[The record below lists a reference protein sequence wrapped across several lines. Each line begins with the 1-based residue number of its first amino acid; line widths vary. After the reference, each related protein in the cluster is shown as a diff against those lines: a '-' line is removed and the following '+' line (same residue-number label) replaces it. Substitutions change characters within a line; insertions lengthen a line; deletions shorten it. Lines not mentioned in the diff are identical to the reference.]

1 MEPNLEKQSVH
12 TFDPE
17 CVRKKSNWSRGD
29 NKFKFDDETFDPNL
43 LLENIPDY
51 SPKLSALISK
61 IEDLDRKDQEKHG
74 KLFKHFIF
82 SDLKS
87 GTYGAKMLASAFIA
101 KGFHLGYGASLKLPR
116 QKGGA
121 EEEAVDNDG
130 EEGDD
135 EGPSKKSRKRYNKIE
150 LLSDSTLATTTNENF
165 YMMCSVSVYDQP
177 ISVVMK
183 KSMLSKFNQR
193 PENIQGELVRFIILD
208 SGFKEGIDLFDIKY
222 IHIFEPSV
230 VASDQKQVIGRG
242 TRTCGQKGLEF
253 HPTQGWPLHI
263 FIYDLTIQESIRKS
277 LLGAETA
284 MDLYLKAMNLDV
296 RLLTFASDLEK
307 NTIFGSVDYEL
318 NENVHNFAVAS
329 RDEDD
334 SSDIIV
340 GGGPNSS
347 GDLRS
352 PRELSLRNVG
362 GVNAPSEPP
371 SVVQGCV
378 LRTLTRPKLRISSK
392 PPRIVN
398 TQEIV
403 GMNGR
408 LGFKGMRR
416 FIRDR
421 YGEFAWDPVKMENL
435 CAEKTGGSS
444 VLNYTPTQDF
454 IRHYFTPT
462 QSVKGML
469 LYHSVGTGKCH
480 AKNTPI
486 LMHDGTIK
494 MVQDVNV
501 GDVLMGDDSTPR
513 KVLSLANGQDEMY
526 DIIPVKGEKYTVN
539 SEHILCLKYS
549 GRGAII
555 NVSKRQPNKPFKTT
569 MIDNKTYKIVSNSF
583 KTREEA
589 ENYLNKFNEEDR
601 ILEIEVKDYFKLSE
615 SLRRD
620 LKGYRKGVDFEE
632 KPLSFDP
639 YIIGLWIGDG
649 SKRGSG
655 EFKAAPLRGADL
667 NSISDARI
675 SFADSESNVFSSQ
688 DAKILKYL
696 RDTAGKYGLMLNY
709 QSQYDYRLSKN
720 GTCKTNLLMDELHKY
735 NLINNKHIPYD
746 YKCNSRENRLKL
758 LAGILDTDGYYC
770 SRGKMFS
777 ISQKSDQ
784 ITTDILFLARS
795 LGFAAYNKKSEK
807 SCMYKGEKKTG
818 LYNSITISGNN
829 LDEIP
834 TLLTRKR
841 AEKRTQIKDV
851 LLTGVTIC
859 PVGKGDYYGF
869 CIDKNRRY
877 LMGDFTVTHNT
888 CSAIAAATTN
898 FEKAGYTILWVTRT
912 TLKNDI
918 WKNMFDQVCNESIRY
933 QMQHTDLKIP
943 TDQSKR
949 MRLLSKAWRIRP
961 MSYKQFSNLVS
972 KQNSFY
978 ETLVKINGK
987 EDPLRKTLLIIDE
1000 AHKLYGGGDLSSL
1013 EKPDMN
1019 ALHQALMYSY
1029 KYSGQDSVRLLLM
1042 TATPVTQ
1049 NPMELI
1055 QLVNLCKQEEEQM
1068 PADFSNFSDKYLDD
1082 HGTFTEKGRADYL
1095 DDISGYISYLN
1106 REKDARQFSQPRL
1119 HYVNVPI
1126 TSDMDRVHKFDRKI
1140 VRNILDSDILE
1151 LKNQLVEENKKIQGE
1166 IAEINAKK
1174 FSFMKEEICG
1184 ELEGPSQKMCDKIV
1198 NKNIRELVQAAK
1210 DELKDIRDKIKQV
1223 RDDIKIKGASKRDT
1237 LMGIKGNMENLD
1249 AEYNEYKKTL
1259 LYQIKNK
1266 CAMKITD
1273 KNQFD
1278 AHPVIQQYNLQIQQ
1292 HNNELQDLDS
1302 QLKNLSENY
1311 KKRMK
1316 HLRTLLKHDLN
1327 EVERNVINMIIR
1339 DERKTYRV
1347 TMKMRKKETV
1357 QSKKLITT
1365 NISNVEKDRN
1375 KRTAKIRKTYKKA
1388 MSEDAKQK
1396 KQIANEEKRLRK
1408 TLSYANAAGIQSD
1421 SVKGLVNKYHSKIM
1435 DELVGASEEATQ
1447 NAKNKEDQ
1455 KAEKIRLHELAKR
1468 AKMLERERVRDVKKQ
1483 EQVRIRETKKR
1494 EKEEI
1499 MLAKKAEKQAARKT
1513 KKNKKEVLVSVI

>member
-1 MEPNLEKQSVH
+1 MEPNLEKQSIH

-29 NKFKFDDETFDPNL
+29 NKFKFDDETFDPAA

-51 SPKLSALISK
+51 SPKLSALMSK
-61 IEDLDRKDQEKHG
+61 IEDLDRSDQKKHG

-101 KGFHLGYGASLKLPR
+101 KGFHLGYGASLKIPS

-121 EEEAVDNDG
+121 EEGAVGDVDNNS
-130 EEGDD
+130 DD
-135 EGPSKKSRKRYNKIE
+135 EGPVKKSRKRYNKIE
-150 LLSDSTLATTTNENF
+150 LLSDSTLTTTPNENF

-263 FIYDLTIQESIRKS
+263 FIYDLAIQESIRKS
-277 LLGAETA
+277 LLGSETA

-307 NTIFGSVDYEL
+307 NTILGSVDYEL
-318 NENVHNFAVAS
+318 NENVHNFAVVS
-329 RDEDD
+329 GDD
-334 SSDIIV
+334 DV
-340 GGGPNSS
+340 VEGGG
-347 GDLRS
+347 
-352 PRELSLRNVG
+352 
-362 GVNAPSEPP
+362 
-371 SVVQGCV
+371 
-378 LRTLTRPKLRISSK
+378 PKLRILNK
-392 PPRIVN
+392 PPRIIN

-403 GMNGR
+403 GLNGR

-421 YGEFAWDPVKMENL
+421 YGEFAWDPVKMENQ
-435 CAEKTGGSS
+435 CVEKTGGSTI
-444 VLNYTPTQDF
+444 LNYTPTQDF
-454 IRHYFTPT
+454 IRHYFTPA

-469 LYHSVGTGKCH
+469 LSHSVGCGK
-480 AKNTPI
+480 
-486 LMHDGTIK
+486 
-494 MVQDVNV
+494 
-501 GDVLMGDDSTPR
+501 
-513 KVLSLANGQDEMY
+513 
-526 DIIPVKGEKYTVN
+526 
-539 SEHILCLKYS
+539 
-549 GRGAII
+549 
-555 NVSKRQPNKPFKTT
+555 
-569 MIDNKTYKIVSNSF
+569 
-583 KTREEA
+583 
-589 ENYLNKFNEEDR
+589 
-601 ILEIEVKDYFKLSE
+601 
-615 SLRRD
+615 
-620 LKGYRKGVDFEE
+620 
-632 KPLSFDP
+632 
-639 YIIGLWIGDG
+639 
-649 SKRGSG
+649 
-655 EFKAAPLRGADL
+655 
-667 NSISDARI
+667 
-675 SFADSESNVFSSQ
+675 
-688 DAKILKYL
+688 
-696 RDTAGKYGLMLNY
+696 
-709 QSQYDYRLSKN
+709 
-720 GTCKTNLLMDELHKY
+720 
-735 NLINNKHIPYD
+735 
-746 YKCNSRENRLKL
+746 
-758 LAGILDTDGYYC
+758 
-770 SRGKMFS
+770 
-777 ISQKSDQ
+777 
-784 ITTDILFLARS
+784 
-795 LGFAAYNKKSEK
+795 
-807 SCMYKGEKKTG
+807 
-818 LYNSITISGNN
+818 
-829 LDEIP
+829 
-834 TLLTRKR
+834 
-841 AEKRTQIKDV
+841 
-851 LLTGVTIC
+851 
-859 PVGKGDYYGF
+859 
-869 CIDKNRRY
+869 
-877 LMGDFTVTHNT
+877 T

-898 FEKAGYTILWVTRT
+898 FEKAGYTILWVTRA

-933 QMQHTDLKIP
+933 QMQHSDLDIP
-943 TDQSKR
+943 SDQSKR

-978 ETLVKINGK
+978 ETLVKINGR

-1019 ALHQALMYSY
+1019 ALHQSLMYSY
-1029 KYSGQDSVRLLLM
+1029 KYSGADSVRLLLM
-1042 TATPVTQ
+1042 TATPITQ

-1055 QLVNLCKQEEEQM
+1055 QLINLCKQEEEQM
-1068 PADFSNFSDKYLDD
+1068 PVVFSDFSDKFLDE
-1082 HGTFTEKGRADYL
+1082 HGTFTGKGRADYL

-1106 REKDARQFSQPRL
+1106 REKDARQFSQPRIQ
-1119 HYVNVPI
+1119 YVKVPI
-1126 TSDMDRVHKFDRKI
+1126 TRDLDRVHKFDRKI

-1174 FSFMKEEICG
+1174 FSFMKDDICG

-1223 RDDIKIKGASKRDT
+1223 REDIKIKGASKRDT
-1237 LMGIKGNMENLD
+1237 LMGIKGNMENLE
-1249 AEYNEYKKTL
+1249 AEYEEYKKTL

-1292 HNNELQDLDS
+1292 HNNELKELES

-1311 KKRMK
+1311 KRRMK
-1316 HLRTLLKHDLN
+1316 HLRTILKHDLN
-1327 EVERNVINMIIR
+1327 DVERNVINMVIR
-1339 DERKTYRV
+1339 DERKTYRI
-1347 TMKMRKKETV
+1347 TMKMRKKETI

-1365 NISNVEKDRN
+1365 DISNVEKDRN
-1375 KRTAKIRKTYKKA
+1375 KKMTKIRKTYKKA
-1388 MSEDAKQK
+1388 MGEDAKQK

-1408 TLSYANAAGIQSD
+1408 TLSYANAEGIQSD
-1421 SVKGLVNKYHSKIM
+1421 TVKGLVNKYHSKIM
-1435 DELVGASEEATQ
+1435 NELVGASEEAMQ
-1447 NAKNKEDQ
+1447 NAKDKEDQ
-1455 KAEKIRLHELAKR
+1455 KAEKIRLQELAKR
-1468 AKMLERERVRDVKKQ
+1468 TKILERERVRDAKKQ

-1494 EKEEI
+1494 EKEVTL
-1499 MLAKKAEKQAARKT
+1499 LAKKAEKQAMRKT
-1513 KKNKKEVLVSVI
+1513 KKNKKEVGNSNADDK

>member
-1 MEPNLEKQSVH
+1 MNLDLEKQTIH
-12 TFDPE
+12 TFEPE
-17 CVRKKSNWSRGD
+17 CVRKKSNWSKGD
-29 NKFKFDDETFDPNL
+29 NKFKFDDEKFDPKL
-43 LLENIPDY
+43 LLDNISDY
-51 SPKLSALISK
+51 SPKLSALMSK
-61 IEDLDRKDQEKHG
+61 IAELDRSDKKTHG

-87 GTYGAKMLASAFIA
+87 GTYGAKMLAAAFIA
-101 KGFHLGYGASLKLPR
+101 KGFHLGYGASLKV
-116 QKGGA
+116 KGGA
-121 EEEAVDNDG
+121 DG
-130 EEGDD
+130 DIQEDD
-135 EGPSKKSRKRYNKIE
+135 TEKKRSRKRYNKIE
-150 LLSDSTLATTTNENF
+150 LLSDSALKKTTNENF
-165 YMMCSVSVYDQP
+165 YMMCSVGVYDQP

-193 PENIQGELVRFIILD
+193 PENVQGDLVRFIILD

-230 VASDQKQVIGRG
+230 VTSDQKQVIGRG

-263 FIYDLTIQESIRKS
+263 FIYDLTIQETIRKS

-318 NENVHNFAVAS
+318 NENVHNFAVA
-329 RDEDD
+329 DD
-334 SSDIIV
+334 DQTTR
-340 GGGPNSS
+340 GGGP
-347 GDLRS
+347 
-352 PRELSLRNVG
+352 
-362 GVNAPSEPP
+362 
-371 SVVQGCV
+371 
-378 LRTLTRPKLRISSK
+378 KLRVLNR
-392 PPRIVN
+392 PPIIVN

-403 GMNGR
+403 GLNGR

-435 CAEKTGGSS
+435 CAEKKGGSTI
-444 VLNYTPTQDF
+444 LNYTPTQDF
-454 IRHYFTPT
+454 IRHYFTPN

-469 LYHSVGTGKCH
+469 LYQSVGTGKCH

-486 LMHDGTIK
+486 LMYDGTIK
-494 MVQDVNV
+494 MVQDVDV
-501 GDVLMGDDSTPR
+501 GDLLMGDDSTPR

-549 GRGAII
+549 GKGAIMD
-555 NVSKRQPNKPFKTT
+555 VSKRQPNKPFKTT
-569 MIDNKTYKIVSNSF
+569 MIDKKTYKIVSKSF
-583 KTREEA
+583 NTREEA
-589 ENYLNKFNEEDR
+589 EKYLQTFTEEDR
-601 ILEIEVKDYFKLSE
+601 ILEIEIKDYFKLSE

-620 LKGYRKGVDFEE
+620 LKGYRKGVEFKE

-649 SKRGSG
+649 SKRS
-655 EFKAAPLRGADL
+655 
-667 NSISDARI
+667 S
-675 SFADSESNVFSSQ
+675 VFTSQ

-696 RDTAGKYGLMLNY
+696 RDNAGKYGLMLNY
-709 QSQYDYRLSKN
+709 QSKYDYRLSKN
-720 GTCKTNLLMDELHKY
+720 GTCKTNLLIDELHKY

-795 LGFAAYNKKSEK
+795 LGFAAYNKKGEK

-818 LYNSITISGNN
+818 MYNSISISGDN

-834 TLLTRKR
+834 TLLIRKR

-851 LLTGVTIC
+851 LSTGVTVC
-859 PVGKGDYYGF
+859 PVGKGEYFGF
-869 CIDKNRRY
+869 CIDKNHRY
-877 LMGDFTVTHNT
+877 LLGDFTVTHNT

-898 FEKAGYTILWVTRT
+898 FEKAGYTIIWVTRA

-918 WKNMFDQVCNESIRY
+918 WKNMFDQVCSESIRY
-933 QMQHTDLKIP
+933 QMQHSDLKIP
-943 TDQSKR
+943 NEQNKR

-972 KQNSFY
+972 KQNSYY

-987 EDPLRKTLLIIDE
+987 DDPLRKTLLIIDE

-1029 KYSGQDSVRLLLM
+1029 KYSGQDSCRLLLM
-1042 TATPVTQ
+1042 TATPITQ

-1068 PADFSNFSDKYLDD
+1068 PASFSDFSDKYLDD
-1082 HGTFTEKGRADYL
+1082 QGAFTERGRAYYL

-1126 TSDMDRVHKFDRKI
+1126 TRDMNLVHKFDRKI

-1151 LKNQLVEENKKIQGE
+1151 LKGKLDEENKKIQGE
-1166 IAEINAKK
+1166 IAEINVKK
-1174 FSFMKEEICG
+1174 FTFMKDDVCG
-1184 ELEGPSQKMCDKIV
+1184 ELEGPSQKMCEKIV
-1198 NKNIRELVQAAK
+1198 NKNIREIVQAAK

-1223 RDDIKIKGASKRDT
+1223 REEIKIKGASKRDT
-1237 LMGIKGNMENLD
+1237 LSGIKGNMVNLEE
-1249 AEYNEYKKTL
+1249 EYNEYKKTL

-1266 CAMKITD
+1266 CAKKITD

-1278 AHPVIQQYNLQIQQ
+1278 AHPVIQQYNLAIQQ
-1292 HNNELQDLDS
+1292 HNNELQELDN
-1302 QLKNLSENY
+1302 QLKSLSENY

-1327 EVERNVINMIIR
+1327 ETERSVINMVIR

-1347 TMKMRKKETV
+1347 TMKMKKKENV
-1357 QSKKLITT
+1357 LSKKLITT
-1365 NISNVEKDRN
+1365 DISNVEKDR
-1375 KRTAKIRKTYKKA
+1375 KKKMAKIRKTYKKA
-1388 MSEDAKQK
+1388 ISADAKQK
-1396 KQIANEEKRLRK
+1396 KQIMNVEKRLRK
-1408 TLSYANAAGIQSD
+1408 TLSYANAEGIQSD
-1421 SVKGLVNKYHSKIM
+1421 VVKGLVNKYNSKIM
-1435 DELVGASEEATQ
+1435 DELVDASEESLQKT
-1447 NAKNKEDQ
+1447 KDKEEQ
-1455 KAEKIRLHELAKR
+1455 KAEKIRLQELAKR
-1468 AKMLERERVRDVKKQ
+1468 AKILEREHARDAKKQ
-1483 EQVRIRETKKR
+1483 ERERIRETKKR
-1494 EKEEI
+1494 EKEAAT
-1499 MLAKKAEKQAARKT
+1499 LVKKAEKMAARKT
-1513 KKNKKEVLVSVI
+1513 KKNKIE

>member
-1 MEPNLEKQSVH
+1 MEPNLEKQSIH

-29 NKFKFDDETFDPNL
+29 NKFKFDDVNFEPKL
-43 LLENIPDY
+43 LLENMPDY
-51 SPKLSALISK
+51 SPKLSALMSK
-61 IEDLDRKDQEKHG
+61 IEDLDRSDKEKHG

-101 KGFHLGYGASLKLPR
+101 KGFHLGYSASLKLPQ

-121 EEEAVDNDG
+121 EGEVDNNSDDG
-130 EEGDD
+130 QTE
-135 EGPSKKSRKRYNKIE
+135 KKNRKRYNKIE
-150 LLSDSTLATTTNENF
+150 LLSDNTLTTTANENF
-165 YMMCSVSVYDQP
+165 YMMCSVGVYDQP

-193 PENIQGELVRFIILD
+193 PENVQGELVRFIILD

-263 FIYDLTIQESIRKS
+263 FIYDLAIQESIRKS

-307 NTIFGSVDYEL
+307 HTILGSVDYEL
-318 NENVHNFAVAS
+318 NENVHNFAVTS
-329 RDEDD
+329 DD
-334 SSDIIV
+334 DDV
-340 GGGPNSS
+340 VAGGG
-347 GDLRS
+347 
-352 PRELSLRNVG
+352 
-362 GVNAPSEPP
+362 
-371 SVVQGCV
+371 
-378 LRTLTRPKLRISSK
+378 PKLRISNK
-392 PPRIVN
+392 PLRIVN

-444 VLNYTPTQDF
+444 ILNYTPTQDF
-454 IRHYFTPT
+454 IRHYFTPN

-469 LYHSVGTGKCH
+469 LYQSVGTGK
-480 AKNTPI
+480 
-486 LMHDGTIK
+486 
-494 MVQDVNV
+494 
-501 GDVLMGDDSTPR
+501 
-513 KVLSLANGQDEMY
+513 
-526 DIIPVKGEKYTVN
+526 
-539 SEHILCLKYS
+539 
-549 GRGAII
+549 
-555 NVSKRQPNKPFKTT
+555 
-569 MIDNKTYKIVSNSF
+569 
-583 KTREEA
+583 
-589 ENYLNKFNEEDR
+589 
-601 ILEIEVKDYFKLSE
+601 
-615 SLRRD
+615 
-620 LKGYRKGVDFEE
+620 
-632 KPLSFDP
+632 
-639 YIIGLWIGDG
+639 
-649 SKRGSG
+649 
-655 EFKAAPLRGADL
+655 
-667 NSISDARI
+667 
-675 SFADSESNVFSSQ
+675 
-688 DAKILKYL
+688 
-696 RDTAGKYGLMLNY
+696 
-709 QSQYDYRLSKN
+709 
-720 GTCKTNLLMDELHKY
+720 
-735 NLINNKHIPYD
+735 
-746 YKCNSRENRLKL
+746 
-758 LAGILDTDGYYC
+758 
-770 SRGKMFS
+770 
-777 ISQKSDQ
+777 
-784 ITTDILFLARS
+784 
-795 LGFAAYNKKSEK
+795 
-807 SCMYKGEKKTG
+807 
-818 LYNSITISGNN
+818 
-829 LDEIP
+829 
-834 TLLTRKR
+834 
-841 AEKRTQIKDV
+841 
-851 LLTGVTIC
+851 
-859 PVGKGDYYGF
+859 
-869 CIDKNRRY
+869 
-877 LMGDFTVTHNT
+877 T

-898 FEKAGYTILWVTRT
+898 FEKAGYTILWVTRA

-933 QMQHTDLKIP
+933 QMQQSDLKIP
-943 TDQSKR
+943 TEQGKR

-978 ETLVKINGK
+978 ETLVKINGR

-1119 HYVNVPI
+1119 HYVKVPI
-1126 TSDMDRVHKFDRKI
+1126 TRDMDAVNKFDRKI

-1151 LKNQLVEENKKIQGE
+1151 LKEQLVEENKNIQGE
-1166 IAEINAKK
+1166 IAKINSKK
-1174 FSFMKEEICG
+1174 FSFMKDEICG
-1184 ELEGPSQKMCDKIV
+1184 ELEGPSQKLCEKIV
-1198 NKNIRELVQAAK
+1198 NKNIRELVQASK

-1223 RDDIKIKGASKRDT
+1223 REDIKIKGASKRDT
-1237 LMGIKGNMENLD
+1237 LMEIKGNIVNMK
-1249 AEYNEYKKTL
+1249 AEYEEYKKTL

-1273 KNQFD
+1273 KNHFD

-1292 HNNELQDLDS
+1292 HNNELQDLDN

-1327 EVERNVINMIIR
+1327 DVERNVINMVIR

-1347 TMKMRKKETV
+1347 TMKMRKKETL

-1365 NISNVEKDRN
+1365 DISNVEKDRN

-1388 MSEDAKQK
+1388 MSEDVKQK

-1408 TLSYANAAGIQSD
+1408 TLSYTNAASIQSD
-1421 SVKGLVNKYHSKIM
+1421 TVKGLVNKYYSKIM
-1435 DELVGASEEATQ
+1435 DELVDASEESMQ
-1447 NAKNKEDQ
+1447 NAKDKNDQ
-1455 KAEKIRLHELAKR
+1455 KAEKIRLQELAKR
-1468 AKMLERERVRDVKKQ
+1468 TKILAREQARDAKKQ
-1483 EQVRIRETKKR
+1483 ENIRIRETKKR
-1494 EKEEI
+1494 EKVEAI
-1499 MLAKKAEKQAARKT
+1499 LVKKAEKQAHRKT
-1513 KKNKKEVLVSVI
+1513 KKMNK

>member
-1 MEPNLEKQSVH
+1 MDSDLEKMAGQSAVH

-17 CVRKKSNWSRGD
+17 CVRKKSNWSKAD
-29 NKFKFDDETFDPNL
+29 NKFKFDDEKFDPAA
-43 LLENIPDY
+43 LLENMPDY
-51 SPKLSALISK
+51 SPKLKALMDK
-61 IEDLDRKDQEKHG
+61 IAELDKRDQKKHG

-87 GTYGAKMLASAFIA
+87 GAYGAKMLASAFIA
-101 KGFHLGYGASLKLPR
+101 KGYHLGYNAPLKTPG

-121 EEEAVDNDG
+121 DDQDN
-130 EEGDD
+130 GD
-135 EGPSKKSRKRYNKIE
+135 EPVKKAAKKRYNKIE
-150 LLSDSTLATTTNENF
+150 LLSDSTLANTVNENF
-165 YMMCSVSVYDQP
+165 YMLCSVAVYDQP
-177 ISVVMK
+177 ISVAMK
-183 KSMLSKFNQR
+183 KAMLSKFNQR
-193 PENIQGELVRFIILD
+193 PENVQGDLVRFIILD

-230 VASDQKQVIGRG
+230 VTADQKQVIGRG
-242 TRTCGQKGLEF
+242 TRTCGQKGLDF

-263 FIYDLTIQESIRKS
+263 YIYDLTIQESIRKS

-296 RLLTFASDLEK
+296 RLLNFASDLEK
-307 NTIFGSVDYEL
+307 TTIFGSVDYEL
-318 NENVHNFAVAS
+318 NENVHNFAVAEEEE
-329 RDEDD
+329 DEA
-334 SSDIIV
+334 IIV
-340 GGGPNSS
+340 GGGP
-347 GDLRS
+347 
-352 PRELSLRNVG
+352 
-362 GVNAPSEPP
+362 
-371 SVVQGCV
+371 
-378 LRTLTRPKLRISSK
+378 KLRVLNK
-392 PPRIVN
+392 PPKIVN
-398 TQEIV
+398 SQETV
-403 GMNGR
+403 GLNGR
-408 LGFKGMRR
+408 LGFHGTRR

-435 CAEKTGGSS
+435 CVAKTGGSTI
-444 VLNYTPTQDF
+444 LNYTPTQDF
-454 IRHYFTPT
+454 IRHYFTPN

-469 LYHSVGTGKCH
+469 LYQSVGTGKCH
-480 AKNTPI
+480 AKDTHI

-555 NVSKRQPNKPFKTT
+555 NVSKSQPNLPFKAT
-569 MIDNKTYKIVSNSF
+569 MIDNKTYKIVSKGF

-589 ENYLNKFNEEDR
+589 ENYLNKFTEEDR

-620 LKGYRKGVDFEE
+620 LKGYRKGVEFEE

-649 SKRGSG
+649 SKRGS
-655 EFKAAPLRGADL
+655 
-667 NSISDARI
+667 
-675 SFADSESNVFSSQ
+675 VFSSQ

-696 RDTAGKYGLMLNY
+696 RDNAGKYGLILNY
-709 QSQYDYRLSKN
+709 QSGYDYRLSKN
-720 GTCKTNLLMDELHKY
+720 GTCKTNLLIDELHKY
-735 NLINNKHIPYD
+735 NLIDNKHIPYD

-770 SRGKMFS
+770 SRGKIFS

-784 ITTDILFLARS
+784 ITSDILFLARS
-795 LGFAAYNKKSEK
+795 LGFAAYNKKGEK

-841 AEKRTQIKDV
+841 AEKRKQIKDV
-851 LLTGVTIC
+851 LLTGVTVC

-877 LMGDFTVTHNT
+877 LLGDFTVTHNT

-933 QMQHTDLKIP
+933 QLQHSGLTIP
-943 TDQSKR
+943 SDQSKR

-972 KQNSFY
+972 KQNSYY
-978 ETLVKINGK
+978 ESLVKINGK

-1029 KYSGQDSVRLLLM
+1029 KYSGQDSCRLLLM
-1042 TATPVTQ
+1042 TATPITQ

-1082 HGTFTEKGRADYL
+1082 HGSFTEKGRADYL
-1095 DDISGYISYLN
+1095 DDIAGYISYLN

-1119 HYVNVPI
+1119 HPVNVPI
-1126 TSDMDRVHKFDRKI
+1126 ARDMNMVNKFDRKI

-1151 LKNQLVEENKKIQGE
+1151 LKDQLAEENKKVQGE

-1174 FSFMKEEICG
+1174 FAFLKDDVCG
-1184 ELEGPSQKMCDKIV
+1184 GLEGPSQKVCEKIV
-1198 NKNIRELVQAAK
+1198 NKNIRDIVQEAK
-1210 DELKDIRDKIKQV
+1210 EELKDIRDKIKQV
-1223 RDDIKIKGASKRDT
+1223 REEIKIKGASKREA
-1237 LMGIKGNMENLD
+1237 LMGIKGNIENLKE
-1249 AEYNEYKKTL
+1249 EYDEYKNTL
-1259 LYQIKNK
+1259 LYQVKNT

-1273 KNQFD
+1273 KNQFG
-1278 AHPVIQQYNLQIQQ
+1278 AHPTIQQYNLQIQQ
-1292 HNNELQDLDS
+1292 HNGELQDLDN
-1302 QLKNLSENY
+1302 QLKGLSENY

-1327 EVERNVINMIIR
+1327 DVERNVVNMVIR
-1339 DERKTYRV
+1339 DERKSYRL
-1347 TMKMRKKETV
+1347 TMKLKKKETT
-1357 QSKKLITT
+1357 QSKKVI
-1365 NISNVEKDRN
+1365 NGDISNVEKDR
-1375 KRTAKIRKTYKKA
+1375 KKKIAKIRKTYKKA
-1388 MSEDAKQK
+1388 VSEDAKQK
-1396 KQIANEEKRLRK
+1396 KQIANQEKRMRK
-1408 TLSYANAAGIQSD
+1408 TLSYAKTEDIQSD
-1421 SVKGLVNKYHSKIM
+1421 VVKGLVHKYHAKIM
-1435 DELVGASEEATQ
+1435 DELVDASEAAV
-1447 NAKNKEDQ
+1447 AKIKDKEEQ
-1455 KAEKIRLHELAKR
+1455 KAEKKRVQEAVKR
-1468 AKMLERERVRDVKKQ
+1468 AKMLERERVR
-1483 EQVRIRETKKR
+1483 ETKKR
-1494 EKEEI
+1494 EQEHLRETKKNEKKEAAERK
-1499 MLAKKAEKQAARKT
+1499 AAEKAAAVQAKAEARKT
-1513 KKNKKEVLVSVI
+1513 KKNKKGVLADYSL

>member
-29 NKFKFDDETFDPNL
+29 NKFKFDDETFDPAA

-51 SPKLSALISK
+51 SPKLSALMSK
-61 IEDLDRKDQEKHG
+61 IEDLDRRDQEKHG

-101 KGFHLGYGASLKLPR
+101 KGFHLGYSASLKVPS

-121 EEEAVDNDG
+121 EGDG
-130 EEGDD
+130 DGDGDGD
-135 EGPSKKSRKRYNKIE
+135 EGPAKKSRKRYNKIE
-150 LLSDSTLATTTNENF
+150 LLPDSTLATTTNENF

-277 LLGAETA
+277 LLGADTA

-307 NTIFGSVDYEL
+307 QTILGSVDYEL

-329 RDEDD
+329 GDEDD

-340 GGGPNSS
+340 GGGP
-347 GDLRS
+347 
-352 PRELSLRNVG
+352 
-362 GVNAPSEPP
+362 
-371 SVVQGCV
+371 
-378 LRTLTRPKLRISSK
+378 KLRILNK

-403 GMNGR
+403 GLNGR

-435 CAEKTGGSS
+435 CAEKTGGSTI
-444 VLNYTPTQDF
+444 LKYTPTQDF
-454 IRHYFTPT
+454 IRHYFTPA

-469 LYHSVGTGKCH
+469 LYQSVGTGK
-480 AKNTPI
+480 
-486 LMHDGTIK
+486 
-494 MVQDVNV
+494 
-501 GDVLMGDDSTPR
+501 
-513 KVLSLANGQDEMY
+513 
-526 DIIPVKGEKYTVN
+526 
-539 SEHILCLKYS
+539 
-549 GRGAII
+549 
-555 NVSKRQPNKPFKTT
+555 
-569 MIDNKTYKIVSNSF
+569 
-583 KTREEA
+583 
-589 ENYLNKFNEEDR
+589 
-601 ILEIEVKDYFKLSE
+601 
-615 SLRRD
+615 
-620 LKGYRKGVDFEE
+620 
-632 KPLSFDP
+632 
-639 YIIGLWIGDG
+639 
-649 SKRGSG
+649 
-655 EFKAAPLRGADL
+655 
-667 NSISDARI
+667 
-675 SFADSESNVFSSQ
+675 
-688 DAKILKYL
+688 
-696 RDTAGKYGLMLNY
+696 
-709 QSQYDYRLSKN
+709 
-720 GTCKTNLLMDELHKY
+720 
-735 NLINNKHIPYD
+735 
-746 YKCNSRENRLKL
+746 
-758 LAGILDTDGYYC
+758 
-770 SRGKMFS
+770 
-777 ISQKSDQ
+777 
-784 ITTDILFLARS
+784 
-795 LGFAAYNKKSEK
+795 
-807 SCMYKGEKKTG
+807 
-818 LYNSITISGNN
+818 
-829 LDEIP
+829 
-834 TLLTRKR
+834 
-841 AEKRTQIKDV
+841 
-851 LLTGVTIC
+851 
-859 PVGKGDYYGF
+859 
-869 CIDKNRRY
+869 
-877 LMGDFTVTHNT
+877 T

-918 WKNMFDQVCNESIRY
+918 WKNMFDQVCSESIRY
-933 QMQHTDLKIP
+933 QMQHSDLKIP

-1019 ALHQALMYSY
+1019 ALHQALMHSY
-1029 KYSGQDSVRLLLM
+1029 KYSGQDSCRLLLM

-1082 HGTFTEKGRADYL
+1082 HGTFTEKGRVDYL

-1119 HYVNVPI
+1119 HYVKVPI
-1126 TSDMDRVHKFDRKI
+1126 TRDMDLVHKFDRKI

-1166 IAEINAKK
+1166 IAEINVKK
-1174 FSFMKEEICG
+1174 FAFMKEEICG

-1198 NKNIRELVQAAK
+1198 NKNIRELVQTAK

-1223 RDDIKIKGASKRDT
+1223 REDIKIKGVSKRDI
-1237 LMGIKGNMENLD
+1237 LMGIKGNMVSLE
-1249 AEYNEYKKTL
+1249 AEYEEYKKTL

-1266 CAMKITD
+1266 CSMTITD

-1278 AHPVIQQYNLQIQQ
+1278 AHPIIQQYNLQIQQ
-1292 HNNELQDLDS
+1292 HNNELQDLES
-1302 QLKNLSENY
+1302 QLKSLSENY
-1311 KKRMK
+1311 KRRMK

-1327 EVERNVINMIIR
+1327 DVERSVINMIIS

-1347 TMKMRKKETV
+1347 TMKMRKKETL

-1365 NISNVEKDRN
+1365 DISNVEKDR
-1375 KRTAKIRKTYKKA
+1375 KKKMAKIRKTYKKA
-1388 MSEDAKQK
+1388 LTEDAKQK
-1396 KQIANEEKRLRK
+1396 RQIANEEKRLRK
-1408 TLSYANAAGIQSD
+1408 TLSYANAADIQTD
-1421 SVKGLVNKYHSKIM
+1421 AVKGLVNKYHSKIM
-1435 DELVGASEEATQ
+1435 DELVNASEEAMQ
-1447 NAKNKEDQ
+1447 QSKDKEDQ

-1468 AKMLERERVRDVKKQ
+1468 AKILTREQARDTKKQERERV
-1483 EQVRIRETKKR
+1483 RETKKR
-1494 EKEEI
+1494 EKEAATMERK
-1499 MLAKKAEKQAARKT
+1499 LAKQAMRKT
-1513 KKNKKEVLVSVI
+1513 KKNKKVVA

>member
-1 MEPNLEKQSVH
+1 MEPNLEKQSIH

-29 NKFKFDDETFDPNL
+29 NKYKFDDENFDPKL

-51 SPKLSALISK
+51 SPKLSALMSK
-61 IEDLDRKDQEKHG
+61 IEDLDRRDQEKHG

-101 KGFHLGYGASLKLPR
+101 KGFHLGYSASLKLP
-116 QKGGA
+116 QKKGGA
-121 EEEAVDNDG
+121 EEGAVDNDG
-130 EEGDD
+130 DD
-135 EGPSKKSRKRYNKIE
+135 GPVKKSRKRYNKIE
-150 LLSDSTLATTTNENF
+150 LLSDSTLTTTTNENF

-183 KSMLSKFNQR
+183 KAMLSKFNQR
-193 PENIQGELVRFIILD
+193 PENVQGELVRFIILD

-277 LLGAETA
+277 LLGADTA

-307 NTIFGSVDYEL
+307 QTILGSVDYEL

-329 RDEDD
+329 GDEDD
-334 SSDIIV
+334 SSAIIA
-340 GGGPNSS
+340 GGG
-347 GDLRS
+347 
-352 PRELSLRNVG
+352 
-362 GVNAPSEPP
+362 
-371 SVVQGCV
+371 
-378 LRTLTRPKLRISSK
+378 PKLRISNK

-403 GMNGR
+403 GLNGR

-435 CAEKTGGSS
+435 CAEKTGGSTI
-444 VLNYTPTQDF
+444 LNYTPTQDF
-454 IRHYFTPT
+454 IRHYFTPA

-469 LYHSVGTGKCH
+469 LQHSVGTGK
-480 AKNTPI
+480 
-486 LMHDGTIK
+486 
-494 MVQDVNV
+494 
-501 GDVLMGDDSTPR
+501 
-513 KVLSLANGQDEMY
+513 
-526 DIIPVKGEKYTVN
+526 
-539 SEHILCLKYS
+539 
-549 GRGAII
+549 
-555 NVSKRQPNKPFKTT
+555 
-569 MIDNKTYKIVSNSF
+569 
-583 KTREEA
+583 
-589 ENYLNKFNEEDR
+589 
-601 ILEIEVKDYFKLSE
+601 
-615 SLRRD
+615 
-620 LKGYRKGVDFEE
+620 
-632 KPLSFDP
+632 
-639 YIIGLWIGDG
+639 
-649 SKRGSG
+649 
-655 EFKAAPLRGADL
+655 
-667 NSISDARI
+667 
-675 SFADSESNVFSSQ
+675 
-688 DAKILKYL
+688 
-696 RDTAGKYGLMLNY
+696 
-709 QSQYDYRLSKN
+709 
-720 GTCKTNLLMDELHKY
+720 
-735 NLINNKHIPYD
+735 
-746 YKCNSRENRLKL
+746 
-758 LAGILDTDGYYC
+758 
-770 SRGKMFS
+770 
-777 ISQKSDQ
+777 
-784 ITTDILFLARS
+784 
-795 LGFAAYNKKSEK
+795 
-807 SCMYKGEKKTG
+807 
-818 LYNSITISGNN
+818 
-829 LDEIP
+829 
-834 TLLTRKR
+834 
-841 AEKRTQIKDV
+841 
-851 LLTGVTIC
+851 
-859 PVGKGDYYGF
+859 
-869 CIDKNRRY
+869 
-877 LMGDFTVTHNT
+877 T

-898 FEKAGYTILWVTRT
+898 FEKAGYTILWVTRA

-933 QMQHTDLKIP
+933 QMQHSDLNIP
-943 TDQSKR
+943 SDQSKR

-1029 KYSGQDSVRLLLM
+1029 KYSGQDSCRLLLM

-1119 HYVNVPI
+1119 HYVKVPI
-1126 TSDMDRVHKFDRKI
+1126 TRDMNLVNKFDRKI

-1151 LKNQLVEENKKIQGE
+1151 LKDQLVEENKKIQGE
-1166 IAEINAKK
+1166 ISEINAKK
-1174 FSFMKEEICG
+1174 FAFMKDEICG
-1184 ELEGPSQKMCDKIV
+1184 ELEGPSQKLCDKIV

-1223 RDDIKIKGASKRDT
+1223 REEIKIKGASKRDT
-1237 LMGIKGNMENLD
+1237 LMGIKGNMVNLE
-1249 AEYNEYKKTL
+1249 AEYEEYKKTL

-1292 HNNELQDLDS
+1292 HNNELQDLDN

-1327 EVERNVINMIIR
+1327 DVERSVINMVIR

-1357 QSKKLITT
+1357 QSKKLIITD
-1365 NISNVEKDRN
+1365 ISNVEKDR
-1375 KRTAKIRKTYKKA
+1375 KKKMAKIRKTYKKA

-1396 KQIANEEKRLRK
+1396 KQIANGEKRLRK

-1421 SVKGLVNKYHSKIM
+1421 AIKGLVNKYNSKIM
-1435 DELVGASEEATQ
+1435 NELVDASEEAMQ
-1447 NAKNKEDQ
+1447 KAKDKEDQ
-1455 KAEKIRLHELAKR
+1455 KAEKIRLQELAKR
-1468 AKMLERERVRDVKKQ
+1468 SKILEREQARDAKKQ
-1483 EQVRIRETKKR
+1483 EQVRIRETKKL
-1494 EKEEI
+1494 EKTAAA
-1499 MLAKKAEKQAARKT
+1499 LVKKAEKEAARKT
-1513 KKNKKEVLVSVI
+1513 KKNKKEG